1 MQIERLRRASAIC
14 AREKVYYCSISI
26 FPCVYLITP
35 SLNLRATADLVEFA
49 RKRAQNLG
57 MSQIRRAI
65 YWQFAAVLTVTVLI
79 AAISRYFP
87 IVDFIE
93 ALQARVMGWG
103 ALGAVCYPLLFAI
116 CNILLLPGGVLA
128 VGGGF
133 FFGLWWGLL
142 IVFAGNFIGA
152 AISFASS
159 RWVARQWFQR
169 KLSKNPT
176 LRALEPALERESWK
190 IILLSQLH
198 PLFPTSLLNYLYGL
212 TRIRFGTYMLWASI
226 GRAPGLFLYVY
237 VGTLGQLGLK
247 LMRGRSQPRVIEYW
261 TWGGAFV
268 TTALLMLILGRI
280 AYRAI
285 QTSHASTDRDSS
297 IGHPQTSVK
306 RGMSST

>member
-1 MQIERLRRASAIC
+1 MSQVSRAIC
-14 AREKVYYCSISI
+14 WQLGAL
-26 FPCVYLITP
+26 LI
-35 SLNLRATADLVEFA
+35 
-49 RKRAQNLG
+49 
-57 MSQIRRAI
+57 AI
-65 YWQFAAVLTVTVLI
+65 VLI
-79 AAISRYFP
+79 AVVSQFFP
-87 IVDFIE
+87 VVDFIE
-93 ALQARVMGWG
+93 ALQGRVMSWG
-103 ALGAVCYPLLFAI
+103 AWGAVCYPLLFAA

-133 FFGLWWGLL
+133 FFGLWLGLL
-142 IVFAGNFIGA
+142 VVFAGNLIGA

-159 RWVARQWFQR
+159 RWVARRWFQR
-169 KLSKNPT
+169 KLSQNPT
-176 LRALEPALERESWK
+176 LRVLGPAVERESWK

-268 TTALLMLILGRI
+268 ITVLLMLVLGRI

-285 QTSHASTDRDSS
+285 QASHATVMPESQADHSQASVEQGISS
-297 IGHPQTSVK
+297 
-306 RGMSST
+306 M